1 MVELLTFTE
10 ATDELV
16 NELADIHGDLV
27 FHQSGGCCDG
37 SAPMCF
43 PRNEFKVGSRDIY
56 LGGSR
61 CLFCSRYNS
70 IQRLSYSLR
79 ISYFFL
85 ICHHV
90 FE

>member
-10 ATDELV
+10 ATEELV

-43 PRNEFKVGSRDIY
+43 P
-56 LGGSR
+56 
-61 CLFCSRYNS
+61 
-70 IQRLSYSLR
+70 
-79 ISYFFL
+79 
-85 ICHHV
+85 
-90 FE
+90 